1 MTASTLTPHR
11 TTSTARTGAVRA
23 VLRLHRA
30 SLLIWT
36 AYVVITAA
44 ILLWMLGPG
53 GTGAV
58 DEMAECARTKA
69 CDSHPAVGL
78 YKMALLA
85 VQWLI
90 LAPSYLL
97 PAYAAAALVGRELE
111 TGTAQ
116 LAWTQNVSPTR
127 WLATKLGVAAAAVTL
142 GMTVLVLLFRT
153 VRDDRFGIGNWS
165 VYDPFVY
172 HDATPL
178 ALAYPLL
185 GLVLGALAGILLGR
199 AMAALATATAA
210 TAVLA
215 YVYSA
220 ARFHFWPSVTLT
232 TPADAPSPSGMI
244 LSTELFSHDGTRLSG
259 PEAIRL
265 SPADLHSSY
274 FVQEYHPVSHFW
286 PLQAVETGSLLAL
299 TALAGFAAFSLLRRR
314 TA

>member
-1 MTASTLTPHR
+1 MTGSALTAPR
-11 TTSTARTGAVRA
+11 TTSANRTGTVSA

-36 AYVVITAA
+36 AYVVITAG

-53 GTGAV
+53 GAHAI
-58 DEMAECARTKA
+58 DEMAQCERSKA

-78 YKMALLA
+78 YKIALLA

-97 PAYAAAALVGRELE
+97 PAYAAALVGRELE
-111 TGTAQ
+111 TGTAG

-127 WLATKLGVAAAAVTL
+127 WLATKLAVTAAAVTL
-142 GMTVLVLLFRT
+142 GMTVLVLLLRT
-153 VRDDRFGIGNWS
+153 VRDHRFGIGNWS
-165 VYDPFVY
+165 LYDPFVY
-172 HDATPL
+172 HDAALL
-178 ALAYPLL
+178 AIAYPLF

-199 AMAALATATAA
+199 AMAALATATAV

-215 YVYSA
+215 YVYSLV
-220 ARFHFWPSVTLT
+220 RFHFWPSVTLT
-232 TPADAPSPSGMI
+232 TPADGPYPRGMI
-244 LSTELFSHDGTRLSG
+244 LSTELFSSDGTRLSG
-259 PEAIRL
+259 LELMRRSGPDVHA
-265 SPADLHSSY
+265 SY
-274 FVQEYHPVSHFW
+274 AVHEYHPVSHFW

-299 TALAGFAAFSLLRRR
+299 TALAGLGAFSLLRRR